1 MLDRNGDMM
10 DSGRLDGVSWRA
22 IPVPCLFA
30 SRDWIVSL
38 RCALILSVSGT
49 SVSNPVP
56 SNDTPRLPT
65 RSIIVQRLAPPQDLF
80 DTTTAPHVAPTG
92 PTMPHGPESRHH
104 HSSTLCRPD
113 WPHDDTWTRRFRVR
127 VKNHKKR
134 ERIRVR
140 VRVQKVPFGYR
151 TLGTLKL
158 CKYISIEP
166 NCSKRV
172 EGSPIYPLS
181 LRYP

>member
-1 MLDRNGDMM
+1 M
-10 DSGRLDGVSWRA
+10 DSGRLACVSWRA
-22 IPVPCLFA
+22 IPIPCLFA

-104 HSSTLCRPD
+104 HSSTLSRLD
-113 WPHDDTWTRRFRVR
+113 WPHDDTWTRIMILVFDQKLKPLQTSEMGRLVLIRN
-127 VKNHKKR
+127 KLAIQTETKTKKR
-134 ERIRVR
+134 
-140 VRVQKVPFGYR
+140 
-151 TLGTLKL
+151 
-158 CKYISIEP
+158 
-166 NCSKRV
+166 
-172 EGSPIYPLS
+172 
-181 LRYP
+181 